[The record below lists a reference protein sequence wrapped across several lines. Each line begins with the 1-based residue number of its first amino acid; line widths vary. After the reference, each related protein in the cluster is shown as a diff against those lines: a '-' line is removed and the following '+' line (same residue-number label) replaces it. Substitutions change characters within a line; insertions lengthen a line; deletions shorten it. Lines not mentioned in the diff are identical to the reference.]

1 MQMVWIGLDFS
12 NIFKDWFGLISALL
26 LVRFSLVLK
35 LFSAIAAAVQG
46 PNFRRGATS
55 GTAHPL
61 RAERCDC

>member
-35 LFSAIAAAVQG
+35 LLVVN
-46 PNFRRGATS
+46 P
-55 GTAHPL
+55 
-61 RAERCDC
+61 CDYTV